1 MQAVEREEGQPV
13 LWKLME
19 ICLLRAGP
27 QQLPAAPQFLALML
41 IGYFLVGL
49 LISRLSFDLGAAAAV
64 SLLDVL
70 LMAAFT
76 QLALRI
82 VAKPERFTQ
91 TLAALAGTGQ
101 LLSLLALPLIQRLY
115 AAQAAGDTAA
125 GSALAWLALLIWN
138 LLVLGH
144 ILRHALSVSLMTG
157 VGVAVLYSLASVMI
171 VRVVFPG
178 SG

>member
-1 MQAVEREEGQPV
+1 MQSVEREEGQPV

-41 IGYFLVGL
+41 AGYFLVGL
-49 LISRLSFDLGAAAAV
+49 LISRLSFDLGAAAAM
-64 SLLDVL
+64 SLLDLL
-70 LMAAFT
+70 LMAAFA

-82 VAKPERFTQ
+82 VAKPERFIQ

-125 GSALAWLALLIWN
+125 GSALAWLALLIWS